1 MNKDIFVS
9 SLEEEAF
16 LAFWLSSEGEEGGKG
31 ADGHKISWKRGR
43 GRKEEEKEEGLENNN
58 LRKRNVAGKTCCF

>member
-43 GRKEEEKEEGLENNN
+43 GRKEEEE
-58 LRKRNVAGKTCCF
+58 